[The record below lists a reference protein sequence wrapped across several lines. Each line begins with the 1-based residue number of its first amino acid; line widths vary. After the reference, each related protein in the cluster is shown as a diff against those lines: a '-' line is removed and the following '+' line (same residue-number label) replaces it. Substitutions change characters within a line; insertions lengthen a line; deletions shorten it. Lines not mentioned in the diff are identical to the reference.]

1 MPGTGLPSA
10 TAVHSALNAADFPA
24 TKDDLVNAAS
34 AAGADDAVLAA
45 LRSLPL
51 ADYANRDEVV
61 RSVDTVEAIG
71 TSPSQHARQAREKA
85 PPGVA
90 QSQRTGRGG

>member
-10 TAVHSALNAADFPA
+10 AAVHSALKAVDFPA
-24 TKDDLVNAAS
+24 TKDGLMDAAS

-51 ADYANRDEVV
+51 ADYTNRDEVI
-61 RSVDTVEAIG
+61 RSVDTAD
-71 TSPSQHARQAREKA
+71 R
-85 PPGVA
+85 
-90 QSQRTGRGG
+90 

>member
-10 TAVHSALNAADFPA
+10 PAVHPARKAAASPA
-24 TKDDLVNAAS
+24 TKDDLVTAAS

-61 RSVDTVEAIG
+61 RSVDTVEATG
-71 TSPSQHARQAREKA
+71 ASPSQHARQAREKA

>member
-1 MPGTGLPSA
+1 MPGTGLPA
-10 TAVHSALNAADFPA
+10 AAAVHSALDAADFPA
-24 TKDDLVNAAS
+24 TKDDLINVAS
-34 AAGADDAVLAA
+34 AAGADEAVLAA

-51 ADYANRDEVV
+51 ADYSNRDEVI
-61 RSVDTVEAIG
+61 RSVDTVEATG

-85 PPGVA
+85 PSGLA

>member
-10 TAVHSALNAADFPA
+10 AAVHAALNTADFPA
-24 TKDDLVNAAS
+24 TKDDLIEAAS

-51 ADYANRDEVV
+51 ADYTNRDEVV
-61 RSVDTVEAIG
+61 RSVDTVEATG
-71 TSPSQHARQAREKA
+71 STPSQHARQARDNA
-85 PPGVA
+85 PSGLA
-90 QSQRTGRGG
+90 QSQRTGGQF

>member
-1 MPGTGLPSA
+1 MAVQLNHTIVPSRDKKVSAQFLTDILGLAPP
-10 TAVHSALNAADFPA
+10 AVVSHF
-24 TKDDLVNAAS
+24 V
-34 AAGADDAVLAA
+34 AVEVANGVTL
-45 LRSLPL
+45 
-51 ADYANRDEVV
+51 DYDNRDEVV
-61 RSVDTVEAIG
+61 RSVDTVEATG

>member
-10 TAVHSALNAADFPA
+10 AAIRSALNAADFPA
-24 TKDDLVNAAS
+24 TKDDLINAAS

-51 ADYANRDEVV
+51 ADYTNRDEVI
-61 RSVDTVEAIG
+61 RSVDTVEATG

>member
-10 TAVHSALNAADFPA
+10 AAVHAPLNAPDFPA
-24 TKDDLVNAAS
+24 TKDDLVETAS

-51 ADYANRDEVV
+51 ADYSNRDEVV
-61 RSVDTVEAIG
+61 RSVDTVEATG
-71 TSPSQHARQAREKA
+71 TSPSQHARHAREEA